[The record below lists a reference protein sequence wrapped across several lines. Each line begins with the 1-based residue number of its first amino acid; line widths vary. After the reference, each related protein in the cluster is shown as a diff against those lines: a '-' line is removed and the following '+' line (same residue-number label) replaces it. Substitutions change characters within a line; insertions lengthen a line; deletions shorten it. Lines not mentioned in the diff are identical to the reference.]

1 MFKKILYGDIPFF
14 LLTLV
19 KSSSANLKYYKYIK
33 EHGYARHLYLFANE
47 YLNKDI
53 EVYKDK
59 QKDLYYVLFES
70 KRLYFRR
77 DFSEEKIMKLYCSL
91 LMEQDIR
98 SPHHYIDSVNEIS
111 SDVFIDIGCAEG
123 ILSLCLIN
131 KVEHI
136 YLFECDELWIEAL
149 EATFEPWR
157 DKVTIVR
164 KYVSNVDRN
173 DEMTLDKFFKE
184 QHHQSLFLKMDVE
197 GYERKVLDGC
207 KMLFKNN
214 PKVDFAICTYH
225 LSDDEKI
232 ISGFLDRYNCKY
244 INRRGFFRHKLR
256 SVVIRGCNY

>member
-1 MFKKILYGDIPFF
+1 
-14 LLTLV
+14 
-19 KSSSANLKYYKYIK
+19 
-33 EHGYARHLYLFANE
+33 LFANE

-53 EVYKDK
+53 QVYKDE
-59 QKDLYYVLFES
+59 QRELYYVLFED
-70 KRLYFRR
+70 KRLYFRK
-77 DFSEEKIMKLYCSL
+77 DFSKEKIIKLYRSL

-98 SPHHYIDSVNEIS
+98 SPHHYIDSMNEIR
-111 SDVFIDIGCAEG
+111 SDVFVDIGCAEG
-123 ILSLCLIN
+123 ILSLYLIR
-131 KVEHI
+131 KVKHI
-136 YLFECDELWIEAL
+136 YLFECDELWIAAL

-164 KYVSNVDRN
+164 KYVSSVDHN
-173 DEMTLDKFFKE
+173 DEITLDKFFKE
-184 QHHQSLFLKMDVE
+184 KYNQSLFLKMDVE

-214 PKVDFAICTYH
+214 PNLDFAICTYH

-232 ISGFLDRYNCKY
+232 ISKFLDRYNCYY